1 MKRLLKSSN
10 LKLVFMK
17 NTRLSI
23 ALILLMSFLSIPLTY
38 AQKEKTLKVM
48 TYNIHHANPPSKEGF
63 IDLPAIAKVINESG
77 ADLVALQEVD
87 VHTQRSGKEINQA
100 AELGRLTGMNHFFV
114 KGIDYEGGEYGIA
127 VLSRF
132 KILKT
137 DSLRLPMKE
146 GIGGEPRVLALITVK
161 PAKGKKVV
169 FGSTHLDLK
178 PETRVLQAE
187 AITAHLKE
195 LKLPVIL
202 GGDFNAKPE
211 SQEIGVFDQHFRRSS
226 IPNGFT
232 IPVVKP
238 NREIDF
244 IMFKPEDHFKV
255 VKHEVIDEQYASDHL
270 PVYVELEY

>member
-1 MKRLLKSSN
+1 
-10 LKLVFMK
+10 MK
-17 NTRLSI
+17 NNLLSTV
-23 ALILLMSFLSIPLTY
+23 LLVLLAFLSLSVTY
-38 AQKEKTLKVM
+38 AQNGKKEKVLKVL
-48 TYNIHHANPPSKEGF
+48 TYNIHHANPPSKDGF
-63 IDLPAIAKVINESG
+63 IDLSAIAKVINESG

-87 VHTQRSGKEINQA
+87 VHTQRSGKEVDQA

-114 KGIDYEGGEYGIA
+114 KGIDYEGGEYGVA

-161 PAKGKKVV
+161 PAKGKKMV

-178 PETRVLQAE
+178 SETRVLQAE
-187 AITAHLKE
+187 AITAHLQK
-195 LKLPVIL
+195 LNLPVIL

-211 SQEIGVFDQHFRRSS
+211 SQEIGVFDQHFKRSS

-232 IPVVKP
+232 IPVTKP

-244 IMFKPEDHFKV
+244 IMFKPEDRFKV
-255 VKHEVIDEQYASDHL
+255 VKHEVIIEQYASDHL
-270 PVYVELEY
+270 PVYVEFLY